1 MEYIVEIDEFS
12 GPFDLLLHLIKK
24 SKVDIFDI
32 SINEVTQQYIDY
44 INVMEQLNLEV
55 ASEYLEMAAE
65 LIYMK
70 SKMLL
75 PNKKITEESEYEE
88 DPREALITRLIEYKK
103 YKEVSTD
110 LDEMNDSRQ
119 LIFTK
124 LPSNLDQFKPEVT
137 VELEEGIEV
146 YDLIRAFQ
154 KMMERKAM
162 QKPLETRLAKR
173 EISVSERMDDIMRIL
188 DLNEGQKVLFDDI
201 FDLYDRTYIVATF
214 LAILE
219 LARKF
224 KIYIEQ
230 DNLFD
235 EIYLSKSGGMN
246 D

>member
-1 MEYIVEIDEFS
+1 MEYIVEINDFS

-24 SKVDIFDI
+24 SEVDIFDI
-32 SINEVTQQYIDY
+32 SINEVTKQYIDY
-44 INVMEQLNLEV
+44 IHMMEQLNLEI
-55 ASEYLEMAAE
+55 ASEYLDMAAE

-70 SKMLL
+70 SKLLL
-75 PNKKITEESEYEE
+75 PNRKIDSESEFEE
-88 DPREALITRLIEYKK
+88 DPREALISRLIEYKK
-103 YKEVSTD
+103 YKDVSSS
-110 LDEMNDSRQ
+110 LDDMNENRQ

-124 LPSNLDQFKPEVT
+124 LPSNLEKFKPEVT

-173 EISVSERMDDIMRIL
+173 EISVSERMDDIMKIL
-188 DLNEGQKVLFDDI
+188 EINEGSKILFDEI

-230 DNLFD
+230 DSLFD
-235 EIYLSKSGGMN
+235 EIYLSKSGGLK
-246 D
+246 

>member
-1 MEYIVEIDEFS
+1 MEYIIEIDDFS

-24 SKVDIFDI
+24 AKVDIFDI
-32 SINEVTQQYIDY
+32 SINEVTKQYISY
-44 INVMEQLNLEV
+44 IEMMEDLHLEV

-75 PNKKITEESEYEE
+75 PSNKITEDSEYEE
-88 DPREALITRLIEYKK
+88 DPREALINRLIEYKK
-103 YKEVSTD
+103 YKEVSST
-110 LDEMNDSRQ
+110 LDEMNDNRQ

-124 LPSNLDQFKPEVT
+124 IPSSLEEFKPEPV

-173 EISVSERMDDIMRIL
+173 EVSVSDRMDDIIRLFDIK
-188 DLNEGQKVLFDDI
+188 EKEQILFDDL

-224 KIYIEQ
+224 KILIKQ
-230 DNLFD
+230 DSLFD
-235 EIYLSKSGGMN
+235 EIHICKSGGMN
-246 D
+246 G